1 MLERMGRAR
10 YAAPAVM
17 ALVIACVMGVLFYPM
32 LHMEM
37 KGLPFAVLSLD
48 EGAQTPQGEVNA
60 GGAMVEKLT
69 QASGDDAPMT
79 WAQVSSQEE
88 LDEAFANDKYY
99 GALVIPADYTQATV
113 AAKLAAAGSGAQ
125 AQAGSSSQEGSGALA
140 ALAAQTGS
148 DASAGSGSQAGSDAS
163 AGSGAQT
170 GSDASAALAAQAGT
184 QADSDAQASGSADAP
199 ALTMIIDNAKSPL
212 VAQQLKTSAAAIFQQ
227 LGATVDVQV
236 INQGSSS
243 GTSSALPTSA
253 MMGQQI
259 AIMPTCTIALVSA
272 VLVSTV
278 LLPMRGSAA
287 SRWRTLG
294 LQVALIACVAVV
306 VALCSL
312 ALETLAV
319 GTDVDAWT
327 WLAFTALSFFCVA
340 LALVGAFDV
349 AKPLGALAALCMF
362 ALAMLT
368 GVMPTEALPAFWRDW
383 VVPWAP
389 QHYMGLGIRE
399 ILYRGAGAWIAG
411 SLPLVITGCAGLVL
425 MALGAVVPRRERP

>member
-60 GGAMVEKLT
+60 GSAMVEKLT

-79 WAQVSSQEE
+79 WTQVSSQEE
-88 LDEAFANDKYY
+88 LDESFANDEYY

-113 AAKLAAAGSGAQ
+113 AAKLAAAGSGA
-125 AQAGSSSQEGSGALA
+125 
-140 ALAAQTGS
+140 T
-148 DASAGSGSQAGSDAS
+148 

-170 GSDASAALAAQAGT
+170 SAQAQS
-184 QADSDAQASGSADAP
+184 QADSGAQASGSADAP

-212 VAQQLKTSAAAIFQQ
+212 VAQQLKTSAAAMFQQ

-236 INQGSSS
+236 INQGNSS
-243 GTSSALPTSA
+243 GASNALPTSA

-312 ALETLAV
+312 ALETLVV

-368 GVMPTEALPAFWRDW
+368 GVMPTEALPTFWRDW

-389 QHYMGLGIRE
+389 QHYMGLGMRA
-399 ILYRGAGAWIAG
+399 ILYRGADMWNAG
-411 SLPLVITGCAGLVL
+411 SLPLVITGCAGLAL
-425 MALGAVVPRRERP
+425 MALGTVVPRKDRAA